1 MGNVN
6 LQGGSGRFG
15 MLVADEEAPE
25 GFDVE
30 PEGEGLYDP
39 GAHNVEEVNEYLDSV
54 DSEEYSRVIEAETAG
69 KARVGIIGS

>member
-15 MLVADEEAPE
+15 MLVADEEAP
-25 GFDVE
+25 VE
-30 PEGEGLYDP
+30 FITDDEEPGNYDP
-39 GAHNVEEVNEYLDSV
+39 GAHTVDEVNAYLDEA
-54 DSEEYSRVIEAETAG
+54 DSDEYARVIEAETAG